1 VLAAF
6 VDFPNL
12 RGVEII
18 EEARQR
24 ILSTF
29 RAYTTGLILTSNSLC
44 RSSSN
49 ACAVFIKKISQQ
61 ITDLQLKQNSK
72 LNTPKSSRHVISWNR
87 DIMTYISPL
96 AGIDGIRGPW
106 FPKAL

>member
-49 ACAVFIKKISQQ
+49 ACAVFIKNFSANNRFA
-61 ITDLQLKQNSK
+61 TEAELKTK
-72 LNTPKSSRHVISWNR
+72 YTEELEACH
-87 DIMTYISPL
+87 
-96 AGIDGIRGPW
+96 
-106 FPKAL
+106 